1 MSKKDYKE
9 KFKNSE
15 LLSDRI
21 KNDKSKLINDL
32 EERAEMIKNEFEN
45 EIVDMNLSDIESIYE
60 PTNEIGQDPLFKKC
74 S

>member
-21 KNDKSKLINDL
+21 KIDKSKLIKDL
-32 EERAEMIKNEFEN
+32 EEKAERIKNEFEN
-45 EIVDMNLSDIESIYE
+45 EIVDMNLSDIESIY
-60 PTNEIGQDPLFKKC
+60 GQFSLT
-74 S
+74 

>member
-32 EERAEMIKNEFEN
+32 EEKAERIKNEFEN
-45 EIVDMNLSDIESIYE
+45 EIVDMNLSDIESIY
-60 PTNEIGQDPLFKKC
+60 GQFSLT
-74 S
+74 